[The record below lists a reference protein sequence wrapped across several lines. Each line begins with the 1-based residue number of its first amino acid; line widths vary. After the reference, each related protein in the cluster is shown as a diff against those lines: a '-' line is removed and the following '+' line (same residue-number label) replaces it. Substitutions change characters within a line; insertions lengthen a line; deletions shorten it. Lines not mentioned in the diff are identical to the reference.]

1 MTDPQ
6 NTGVSGV
13 DGAEAANSRFLAAS
27 LTWLRLLLRRRI
39 AEGPVPA
46 EPAGPVR
53 GESLG
58 PAPAGSAPEARP
70 GRARLFRRTAPG
82 PAPAGTAAPTGTAAP
97 AAPGERVTEQQI
109 EAAARAV
116 RDAEEVS
123 PPPPLAQLADRLGL
137 SRFERDTLLLCV
149 ATELDPSITGLY
161 ARAQGDERPAHPTF
175 ALALALLPD
184 PAWDALSPQGGLRYW
199 RLLEIT
205 RTVGQGLVAGALRA
219 DERIVNH
226 VKGLNHLDDR
236 LALLIERLDPG
247 PEAELPP
254 SQRAVAEEIVRTWRR
269 PGVPLVQLV
278 GPEGSDGPGKRA
290 VAAHAAAA
298 SGLVACRLPAGL
310 LPAAPGELD
319 ELARLWQRES
329 TLLPLAL
336 YLDAGDTGPGDPG
349 PARFLARTG
358 GSARLLAGRESS
370 PDLPASSVL
379 DVAPPT
385 PAERAE
391 AWRAEYGP
399 GEHTDALA
407 AQFGLEL
414 SAIREVATVA
424 AGDPAAAW
432 RACRLRTRPRLDA
445 LAQRL
450 ETRVTWEDIVLPEDG
465 RRALGEIADQLAHR
479 TTVYETWGFGERVT
493 RGLGLGALFA
503 GPSGAGKTM
512 AAEVL
517 ARHLRLD
524 LYRIDLSAVVSKYI
538 GETEKNL
545 GRLFDAAEGGGSILF
560 FDEADALFGKRSEV
574 KDAHDR
580 YANIEVNYLLQRME
594 SYRGLAVLA
603 TNLRSGLDNAFL
615 RRLRF
620 IVEFEF
626 PGPDQR
632 REIWEKAFPAAAPRA
647 ALDHERLARLPAS
660 GGVIRNIALNAAF
673 LAAAAG
679 TPITMPTVLAA
690 ARSEFLK
697 LELPMTERD
706 FAWEGAPE
714 R

>member
-1 MTDPQ
+1 MSDPQ
-6 NTGVSGV
+6 HVEVGGA
-13 DGAEAANSRFLAAS
+13 DGPEAANSRFLTAS
-27 LTWLRLLLRRRI
+27 LLWLRLLLRRAI
-39 AEGPVPA
+39 GEAPVPP
-46 EPAGPVR
+46 EPV
-53 GESLG
+53 G
-58 PAPAGSAPEARP
+58 PAPRGTART
-70 GRARLFRRTAPG
+70 RLFHRPG
-82 PAPAGTAAPTGTAAP
+82 PAPAADGHPATAP
-97 AAPGERVTEQQI
+97 AAGGGRVTEQQI

-116 RDAEEVS
+116 REAEEAS
-123 PPPPLAQLADRLGL
+123 PPPPLVELADRLGL

-149 ATELDPSITGLY
+149 ATELDPSITRLY
-161 ARAQGDERPAHPTF
+161 ARAQGDEWAAHPTF
-175 ALALALLPD
+175 GLALALLPD

-205 RTVGQGLVAGALRA
+205 RTAGQGLVAGALRA

-236 LALLIERLDPG
+236 LALVIERLDPEQG
-247 PEAELPP
+247 TELPP
-254 SQRAVAEEIVRTWRR
+254 SQQDVADAIVRAWRR
-269 PGVPLVQLV
+269 PGTPLVQLV
-278 GPEGSDGPGKRA
+278 GPDGPDGAGRRA
-290 VAAHAAAA
+290 VAARAAAA
-298 SGLVACRLPAGL
+298 CGLVACRLPAGL
-310 LPAAPGELD
+310 LPVAPAELD

-329 TLLPLAL
+329 MLLPLAL
-336 YLDAGDTGPGDPG
+336 YLDTGDAGPGESGSDGAG
-349 PARFLARTG
+349 PARFLARTAG
-358 GSARLLAGRESS
+358 GARLLVGRESRS
-370 PDLPASSVL
+370 DLGLASAVL

-399 GEHTDALA
+399 GEQSDALA

-414 SAIREVATVA
+414 SAIREVAAVA
-424 AGDPAAAW
+424 GGDPAAAW
-432 RACRLRTRPRLDA
+432 RACRLRTRPRLEA

-450 ETRVTWEDIVLPEDG
+450 ETRATWDDIVLAADS

-517 ARHLRLD
+517 AGHLRLD

-594 SYRGLAVLA
+594 AFRGLAVLA
-603 TNLRSGLDNAFL
+603 TNLRSALDSAFL

-632 REIWEKAFPAAAPRA
+632 HEIWEKAFPPAAPCD
-647 ALDHERLARLPAS
+647 ALDYARLARLQAS
-660 GGVIRNIALNAAF
+660 GGMIRNIALNAAF
-673 LAAAAG
+673 LAASAG
-679 TPITMPTVLAA
+679 GPITMPQVLAS
-690 ARSEFLK
+690 ARGEFLK

-706 FAWEGAPE
+706 FAWEGTPG

>member
-6 NTGVSGV
+6 SVGVGEPA
-13 DGAEAANSRFLAAS
+13 GPEEANSRFLAAS
-27 LTWLRLLLRRRI
+27 LAWLRLLLRRRI
-39 AEGPVPA
+39 ADGPASEESAGPA
-46 EPAGPVR
+46 YRQPAGPV
-53 GESLG
+53 
-58 PAPAGSAPEARP
+58 PDGSAPAARP
-70 GRARLFRRTAPG
+70 GRARLFRRTGPG
-82 PAPAGTAAPTGTAAP
+82 PSPVAAGR
-97 AAPGERVTEQQI
+97 RVTEQQI

-123 PPPPLAQLADRLGL
+123 PPPPLVQLADRLGL

-149 ATELDPSITGLY
+149 AAELDPSITRLY
-161 ARAQGDERPAHPTF
+161 ARAQGNERPAPPTF

-247 PEAELPP
+247 PAEELPP
-254 SQRAVAEEIVRTWRR
+254 SQQAVADEIVRTWRR

-278 GPEGSDGPGKRA
+278 GPDGPDGAGKRA
-290 VAAHAAAA
+290 VAARAAAA
-298 SGLVACRLPAGL
+298 SGLVACRLPTGL
-310 LPAAPGELD
+310 LPAAPAESD

-329 TLLPLAL
+329 VLLPLAL
-336 YLDAGDTGPGDPG
+336 YLDAGDAGPGEPG

-358 GSARLLAGRESS
+358 GSARLLAGRESR
-370 PDLPASSVL
+370 PDLGPAPAVVEL
-379 DVAPPT
+379 APPT

-399 GEHTDALA
+399 GGQTDALA

-414 SAIREVATVA
+414 SAIREVAAAA

-450 ETRVTWEDIVLPEDG
+450 ETRVTWEDIVLPEDA
-465 RRALGEIADQLAHR
+465 RRALREIADQLAHR

-517 ARHLRLD
+517 AQHLRLD

-594 SYRGLAVLA
+594 SHRGLAVLA
-603 TNLRSGLDNAFL
+603 TNLRSALDGAFL

-632 REIWEKAFPAAAPRA
+632 REIWEKAFPAAAPRD
-647 ALDHERLARLPAS
+647 ALDYRRLARLPAS
-660 GGVIRNIALNAAF
+660 GGMIRNIALNAAF
-673 LAAAAG
+673 LAAAARS
-679 TPITMPTVLAA
+679 PITMPTVLAA

-706 FAWEGAPE
+706 FAWEGTPE